1 MLSEMSNEVYEIASR
16 RVDNAPQLPERF
28 EKALAEYVARYPNPA
43 SAVMPALYLA
53 QEYFGYVSQ
62 EAILWVADRLEWS
75 PVKVMEIA
83 TFYTMYYKHP
93 VGTYHVQVCR
103 TLPCALRGASKLT
116 DCLKERWGLEA
127 GQASPD
133 GKWSYEEVECLG
145 SCGSA
150 PMCQINDR
158 FFENLTSED
167 LKVIL
172 DSLDQD
178 GGDLRLS
185 ACTQTL
191 GRGLPEYAPSKIESG
206 EHGKCKP

>member
-1 MLSEMSNEVYEIASR
+1 MSNEVYEINSR
-16 RVDNAPQLPERF
+16 RVENEPQLPERF
-28 EKALAEYVARYPNPA
+28 EKQLAECIGRYPHRA
-43 SAVMPALYLA
+43 SSVMPALYLA
-53 QEYFGYVSQ
+53 QEYFGYITQ
-62 EAILWVADRLEWS
+62 EAILWVAARLEWS

-83 TFYTMYYKHP
+83 TFYTMYYKHR

-103 TLPCALRGASKLT
+103 TLPCALRGAGKLT
-116 DCLKERWGLEA
+116 AFLKERWGLEPHEV
-127 GQASPD
+127 SSD

-172 DSLDQD
+172 ESLDEN

-191 GRGLPEYAPSKIESG
+191 GKGLPEYSPSQIETRSPITVKPQG
-206 EHGKCKP
+206 E

>member
-1 MLSEMSNEVYEIASR
+1 MSNEAYEITSR
-16 RVDNAPQLPERF
+16 RVENEPQLPERF
-28 EKALAEYVARYPNPA
+28 EKQLAECISRYPHRA

-53 QEYFGYVSQ
+53 QEYFGYISQ
-62 EAILWVADRLEWS
+62 EAILWVAARLEWS

-103 TLPCALRGASKLT
+103 TLPCALRGARALT
-116 DCLKERWGLEA
+116 DFLKQRWGLESHEV
-127 GQASPD
+127 SPD

-158 FFENLTSED
+158 FFENLTSDD
-167 LKVIL
+167 LKAIL
-172 DSLDQD
+172 DSLEKD

-185 ACTQTL
+185 ASTQTL
-191 GRGLPEYAPSKIESG
+191 GNGLPGYSPSQIESV
-206 EHGKCKP
+206 KADQK

>member
-1 MLSEMSNEVYEIASR
+1 MSNEVYEITSR
-16 RVDNAPQLPERF
+16 RVENEPQLPERF
-28 EKALAEYVARYPNPA
+28 EKQLAEYISRYPHRA

-53 QEYFGYVSQ
+53 QEYFGYISQ
-62 EAILWVADRLEWS
+62 EAILWVAARLEWS

-116 DCLKERWGLEA
+116 EYLKERWGLEPE
-127 GQASPD
+127 QVSPD

-158 FFENLTSED
+158 FFENLTFED

-172 DSLDQD
+172 DSLEKD

-185 ACTQTL
+185 ACNQTL
-191 GRGLPEYAPSKIESG
+191 GKGLFEYSPSQIEA
-206 EHGKCKP
+206 GKACNK